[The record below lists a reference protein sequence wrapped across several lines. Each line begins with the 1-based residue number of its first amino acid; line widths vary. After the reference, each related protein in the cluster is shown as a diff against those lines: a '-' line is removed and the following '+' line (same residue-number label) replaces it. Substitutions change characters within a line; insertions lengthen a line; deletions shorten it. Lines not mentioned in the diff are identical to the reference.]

1 MVRKVASLQFLL
13 LILFVSCSNDFW
25 DDLSESVIPFYFE
38 SELNNC
44 IRNVNNT
51 SKSSNDQTS
60 FVFITD
66 THWGNNEQHSPALV
80 RNLIEKTDMSL
91 CVFGGDAIKGC
102 YLDRNEAIIWGQKF
116 MNSFSFLGDNMI
128 SVVGNHDDNSNLQ
141 PESEEILSNKEIHN
155 YLMRNMEGPSVVFGD
170 DLYYYKDVESQKTRF
185 IGLDTGISNIS
196 REEWQFLID
205 ALKSCKENWHIVVVT
220 HILLRSPMPA
230 YTKKMSVLFDNYN
243 NRKKGVL
250 KTETIEYD
258 FTNARAMVEFCVGGH
273 LHCDLVDKT
282 EGGIPLLVFDRDA
295 RNSNNGLPF
304 KKGTVDEQ
312 SITAIVADYEKD
324 SIYCYRVGRGDDIFV
339 KIGK

>member
-1 MVRKVASLQFLL
+1 MVKKNANLQLSLL
-13 LILFVSCSNDFW
+13 LLFFSCSNDFRN
-25 DDLSESVIPFYFE
+25 DMYEPVIPIYFE
-38 SELNNC
+38 TELSNC
-44 IRNVNNT
+44 KKNVNNIT
-51 SKSSNDQTS
+51 HLSRDITS

-66 THWGNNEQHSPALV
+66 THWGNNEMHSPAIV
-80 RNLIEKTDMSL
+80 RDIIENTDIDI

-102 YLDRNEAIIWGQKF
+102 YLDRNEAIMWGEKF
-116 MNSFSFLGDNMI
+116 MSSFSFLGSNML

-141 PESEEILSNKEIHN
+141 PESAEILSNKDIHN
-155 YLMRNMEGPSVVFGD
+155 YLMKNMDGSVVFGS
-170 DLYYYKDVESQKTRF
+170 DLYYYKDVESQKTRY
-185 IGLDTGISNIS
+185 IGLDTGISTVSND
-196 REEWQFLID
+196 EWLFIIN
-205 ALKSCKENWHIVVVT
+205 ALNSCPKDWHIVVIT
-220 HILLRSPMPA
+220 HILLRVEMPS

-250 KTETIEYD
+250 KSEAIEYD
-258 FTNARAMVEFCVGGH
+258 FSNAKAKVEICVGGH
-273 LHCDLVDKT
+273 LHYDMIDKT
-282 EGGIPLLVFDRDA
+282 EDGIPLLVFDRDA